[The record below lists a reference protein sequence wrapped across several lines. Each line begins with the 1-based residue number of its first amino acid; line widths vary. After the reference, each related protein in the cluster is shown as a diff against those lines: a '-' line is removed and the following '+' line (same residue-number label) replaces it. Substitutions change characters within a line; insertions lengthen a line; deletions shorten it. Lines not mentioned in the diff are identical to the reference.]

1 MESNEAVGQRIA
13 KAREFLGLTQ
23 AVVAEKLGLARTTQV
38 AIEQGRRPVSVTEL
52 YRYAEVLSRPL
63 DYFLGLGVWGKA
75 DFRPHFRLM
84 AERIDAAVTGPPRR
98 PGRPRG
104 PAEPSPEKLLLMSFE
119 SLCRNY
125 LELEEVNGLPRTAMP
140 ELPVPRLFSV
150 PEAEQLAATVRAHLD
165 IGPDAPIRD
174 LRVRLEDS
182 FAIRVYVLSQRGL
195 LAAAGFHHA
204 AIGGSVMLAERSV
217 PRMRFTLARAL
228 GHLLANRDEAMVDL
242 QDVRKRTPVESFA
255 NAFAAAVLMPAR
267 GLRERFGAVHSEAG
281 EVSDIAILYLAR
293 TFGVTLKALRTRLE
307 QLKLVAPLTLKR
319 IDEAVRQAGSG
330 PRADLDAAQ
339 AAPDQPQWEMLPE
352 RYVFLAMRAYR
363 KELVSKSRLADC
375 LCTTEN
381 DTALRL
387 LRYVASVTELPQ
399 EDATDEASHTT

>member
-38 AIEQGRRPVSVTEL
+38 AIEQGRRPVSVAEL

-84 AERIDAAVTGPPRR
+84 GERIDAAVTGPPRR

-104 PAEPSPEKLLLMSFE
+104 PVEPSPEKLLLMNFE

-140 ELPVPRLFSV
+140 ELPAPRLFSV

-182 FAIRVYVLSQRGL
+182 FAIRVYVLSQRGRL
-195 LAAAGFHHA
+195 TAAAFHHSA
-204 AIGGSVMLAERSV
+204 VGGSVMLAERSV

-242 QDVRKRTPVESFA
+242 QDARKRTPAETFA
-255 NAFAAAVLMPAR
+255 SGFAAALLMPAR

-281 EVSDIAILYLAR
+281 EVNDIAILYLAR
-293 TFGVTLKALRTRLE
+293 TFGVSLKALRTRLE
-307 QLKLVAPLTLKR
+307 QLKLVAPTTLKR

-330 PRADLDAAQ
+330 LQGDLHVAQ
-339 AAPDQPQWEMLPE
+339 ALPDQARWEMLPE

-399 EDATDEASHTT
+399 DETDEAPHTT

>member
-38 AIEQGRRPVSVTEL
+38 AIEQGRRPVSVAEL
-52 YRYAEVLSRPL
+52 YRYADVLSRPL

-84 AERIDAAVTGPPRR
+84 AERIDAAVSGPPRR
-98 PGRPRG
+98 PGRPKG

-182 FAIRVYVLSQRGL
+182 FAIRVYILAQRGRL
-195 LAAAGFHHA
+195 SAAAFHHS

-217 PRMRFTLARAL
+217 PRMRFTLVRAL

-242 QDVRKRTPVESFA
+242 HDARKKTPVENFA
-255 NAFAAAVLMPAR
+255 NVFAAALLMPAR

-307 QLKLVAPLTLKR
+307 QLKLVAPTTLKR

-330 PRADLDAAQ
+330 MPGELDVAQ
-339 AAPDQPQWEMLPE
+339 ALPDQARWEMLPE

-399 EDATDEASHTT
+399 ENETDEASRST

>member
-23 AVVAEKLGLARTTQV
+23 ATVAEKLGLARTTQV
-38 AIEQGRRPVSVTEL
+38 AIEQGRRPVSVAEL

-84 AERIDAAVTGPPRR
+84 AEKLDAAAVGPPRR

-104 PAEPSPEKLLLMSFE
+104 ASEASPEKLLLMNFE

-125 LELEEVNGLPRTAMP
+125 LELEETNGLPRTAMP

-150 PEAEQLAATVRAHLD
+150 GEAEQLAATVRAHLD
-165 IGPDAPIRD
+165 LGPDAPIRD
-174 LRVRLEDS
+174 LRVRLEDT
-182 FAIRVYVLSQRGL
+182 FALRVYVLPQRGRL
-195 LAAAGFHHA
+195 NAAAFHHT
-204 AIGGSVMLAERSV
+204 AIGGAVMLSERSI
-217 PRMRFTLARAL
+217 PRMRYALARAL
-228 GHLLANRDEAMVDL
+228 GHLLANREEGMVDL
-242 QDVRKRTPVESFA
+242 QDEGRKRPPIDVFA
-255 NAFAAAVLMPAR
+255 SAFAAALLLPAR
-267 GLRERFGAVHSEAG
+267 GLRERFGSVHAEAN

-293 TFGVTLKALRTRLE
+293 TFGVTIRSLRARLE
-307 QLKLVAPLTLKR
+307 GLKLVSPTTLRR
-319 IDEAVRQAGSG
+319 IDEALRQAGTSSAG
-330 PRADLDAAQ
+330 EPHEL
-339 AAPDQPQWEMLPE
+339 PDQSRWEMLPE

-363 KELVSKSRLADC
+363 KELISRARLAEC

-387 LRYVASVTELPQ
+387 LRYVASVSELG
-399 EDATDEASHTT
+399 ADEEAEAEARRSG

>member
-38 AIEQGRRPVSVTEL
+38 AIEQGRRPVSVAEL

-84 AERIDAAVTGPPRR
+84 AERIDSAVIGPPRR

-104 PAEPSPEKLLLMSFE
+104 PAEPSPEKLLLMNFE

-182 FAIRVYVLSQRGL
+182 FAIRVYVLSQRGRL
-195 LAAAGFHHA
+195 SAAGFHHS

-217 PRMRFTLARAL
+217 PRMRSTLARAL
-228 GHLLANRDEAMVDL
+228 GHLLANRDEAMIDL
-242 QDVRKRTPVESFA
+242 QDARKKTPAESFA
-255 NAFAAAVLMPAR
+255 NAFAAALLMPAR

-293 TFGVTLKALRTRLE
+293 TFGVTLKALRMRLE
-307 QLKLVAPLTLKR
+307 QLKLVAPMTLKR

-330 PRADLDAAQ
+330 LRGDLDVAQ
-339 AAPDQPQWEMLPE
+339 ALPDQPRWEMLPE

-387 LRYVASVTELPQ
+387 LRYVASVTELPA
-399 EDATDEASHTT
+399 EEETDEATPTT

>member
-38 AIEQGRRPVSVTEL
+38 AIEQGRRPVSVAEL

-98 PGRPRG
+98 PGRPKG
-104 PAEPSPEKLLLMSFE
+104 PAEPSPEKLLLMNFE

-140 ELPVPRLFSV
+140 ELPAPRLFSV

-182 FAIRVYVLSQRGL
+182 FAIRVYVLSQRGRL
-195 LAAAGFHHA
+195 SAVGFHHTA
-204 AIGGSVMLAERSV
+204 VGGSVMLAERSV

-242 QDVRKRTPVESFA
+242 QDVHKRTPAEAFA
-255 NAFAAAVLMPAR
+255 NGFAAALLMPAR

-307 QLKLVAPLTLKR
+307 QLKLVAPTTLKR

-330 PRADLDAAQ
+330 LQGDLDVAQ
-339 AAPDQPQWEMLPE
+339 VLPDQARWEMLPE

-387 LRYVASVTELPQ
+387 LRYVASVTELRQ
-399 EDATDEASHTT
+399 DETDEAPHTT